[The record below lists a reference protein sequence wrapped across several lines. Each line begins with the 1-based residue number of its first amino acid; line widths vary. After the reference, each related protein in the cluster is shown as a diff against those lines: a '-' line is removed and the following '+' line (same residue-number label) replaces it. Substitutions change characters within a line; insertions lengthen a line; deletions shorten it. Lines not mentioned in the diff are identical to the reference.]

1 MNDLNEVIGVFL
13 VVVAIL
19 GALVLGIFVGYRF
32 GYNARDRKW
41 R

>member
-1 MNDLNEVIGVFL
+1 MNDLNTLIGVFL

-19 GALVLGIFVGYRF
+19 GALVLGWCLGYWAHGRH
-32 GYNARDRKW
+32 W

>member
-1 MNDLNEVIGVFL
+1 MTDLNVLIGVFL

-19 GALVLGIFVGYRF
+19 GALVLGYFLGYW
-32 GYNARDRKW
+32 ARGRHW